1 MALPLLQTLSNAAT
15 ARLVLLANHVIA
27 SEPAAVNKL
36 KPHAGRRIDLHFRL
50 PAGAAWATRLAE
62 PLPRHVG
69 LLITPAGLLEWT
81 EPTIA
86 ADVAVPPSGGLSVT
100 VDLPDPLQAVR
111 LALRRE
117 RPPVTIEGDAALA
130 EAVSWLMKNLR
141 WDIEDDLARWLGMPP
156 TQMLKTVAEGVKQA
170 LGRLRPGSPSDT
182 SRGPGR

>member
-27 SEPAAVNKL
+27 SEPAAVLKL
-36 KPHAGRRIDLHFRL
+36 KPHAGHRIDLHFRL
-50 PAGAAWATRLAE
+50 PAGAAWVTRLAE
-62 PLPRHVG
+62 PLPKHVG

-81 EPTIA
+81 EPTIS
-86 ADVAVPPSGGLSVT
+86 ADTPVPPPGGLSVT
-100 VDLPDPLQAVR
+100 VDLPDPFQALR
-111 LALRRE
+111 LALKRE

-141 WDIEDDLARWLGMPP
+141 WDIEDDLARWLGVPP

-170 LGRLRPGSPSDT
+170 LSRWRPGGASDA